1 MTMNQLPGSQQ
12 SLPLIELLAA
22 SLREMQRRVGV
33 MVILFVVIAAIS
45 LAIAFTWPKQ
55 YHSSTSILVSEDN
68 IIRQLMDGRAVA
80 TSVYDRAAI
89 VREVVF
95 SRKVMDQVLEAGGW
109 LTPDTEQAERDR
121 LARSLEARTT
131 IGSRRD
137 NLIFIEYW
145 DTDPGRAK
153 TVTNSFAALFMN
165 ESTEAKRR
173 ESREAYEFIAE
184 QVAQYHSRLIGA
196 ELRLKRFR
204 DDSEEARPGSGLE
217 VSARVGELRRDLAN
231 WRMQQ
236 QDLRSRM
243 LALQDQLGE
252 LDTDTQLDSYQNQLR
267 QQIARL
273 QNELDSQ
280 MLDLTPRHP
289 NVIRTRHRIDGL
301 KEELAASADR
311 LRRGEDSLRTL
322 HSPLHQ
328 ELGSTLAGVRREI
341 AGLDARIRAGEA
353 LLAEERQRGRRV
365 ADSDI
370 ELAELSRDHEVNE
383 SIYAD
388 LLNRMENARLSMH
401 MDETG
406 QGLTFSLHEPAIE
419 PARPSGLRFLHIASG
434 GLMAAVAM
442 PLGLVLLL
450 VRIDPRVRSPE
461 ALERAADLPLLAA
474 TPRYWSDADRRQWRL
489 RIGLATLAVVLTLLA
504 FGGAGWWRLTMSA

>member
-1 MTMNQLPGSQQ
+1 MNQLPNSPQ
-12 SLPLIELLAA
+12 SLPLIELIPA
-22 SLREMQRRVGV
+22 SLREMDRRLTW
-33 MVILFVVIAAIS
+33 MVTLFVVIALIS
-45 LAIAFTWPKQ
+45 LGIAYSWPKH
-55 YHSSTSILVSEDN
+55 YYASTTILVSEDN

-80 TSVYDRAAI
+80 TSVYDRAGI

-109 LTPDTEQAERDR
+109 LAPDTEQAERDR
-121 LARSLEARTT
+121 IARAVESRTT

-137 NLIFIEYW
+137 NLIFIEYS
-145 DTDPGRAK
+145 DTDPVRAK
-153 TVTNSFAALFMN
+153 TVTNSFAELFMH

-173 ESREAYEFIAE
+173 ESREAYEFIAA

-196 ELRLKRFR
+196 EMRLKQFR
-204 DDSEEARPGSGLE
+204 DASEEARPGSGLE
-217 VSARVGELRRDLAN
+217 VSARVAELRRDLAI

-236 QDLRSRM
+236 EDLRSRM
-243 LALQDQLGE
+243 VALQGQLGE
-252 LDTDTQLDSYQNQLR
+252 LGSDTQLDSYQNQLR

-289 NVIRTRHRIDGL
+289 DVIRSRHRIEAL
-301 KEELAASADR
+301 REELAASADR
-311 LRRGEDSLRTL
+311 IRRGEDISRTL

-328 ELGSTLAGVRREI
+328 ELGIELAGVQREI
-341 AGLDARIRAGEA
+341 AGQEARIRAGEA

-365 ADSDI
+365 ADSDM

-388 LLNRMENARLSMH
+388 LLDRMENARLSMR

-406 QGLTFSLHEPAIE
+406 HGLTFSLHEPAIE
-419 PARPSGLRFLHIASG
+419 PARPSGLRFLHIATG
-434 GLMAAVAM
+434 VLMAAVAM

-461 ALERAADLPLLAA
+461 ALERAADLPLLTAM
-474 TPRYWSDADRRQWRL
+474 PRYWTDTDRRQWWA
-489 RIGLATLAVVLTLLA
+489 RIRWAVLAVFLIILA
-504 FGGAGWWRLTMSA
+504 YVGAGWWRLMMSV

>member
-1 MTMNQLPGSQQ
+1 MNQLPDSPQ
-12 SLPLIELLAA
+12 SLPLTELIPA
-22 SLREMQRRVGV
+22 SLREMQRRLVW
-33 MVILFVVIAAIS
+33 MVALFVVIA
-45 LAIAFTWPKQ
+45 LVTLGIAYSWPKQ
-55 YHSSTSILVSEDN
+55 YYASTTILVSEDN

-89 VREVVF
+89 AREVVF

-109 LTPDTEQAERDR
+109 LAPETEQAERDR
-121 LARSLEARTT
+121 LARSLESRTT

-137 NLIFIEYW
+137 NLLFIEYW
-145 DTDPGRAK
+145 DTDPARAK
-153 TVTNSFAALFMN
+153 TVTNSFAELFME
-165 ESTEAKRR
+165 ESSEAKRR
-173 ESREAYEFIAE
+173 ESREAYEFIAA
-184 QVAQYHSRLIGA
+184 QLAQYHSRLIGA
-196 ELRLKRFR
+196 EMRLKRFR
-204 DDSEEARPGSGLE
+204 DDSADARPGSGLE
-217 VSARVGELRRDLAN
+217 VSARVAELRRDLAN

-236 QDLRSRM
+236 EELRSRM
-243 LALQDQLGE
+243 LSLQGQMGE
-252 LDTDTQLDSYQNQLR
+252 LGTDTQLDSYQNQLR

-289 NVIRTRHRIDGL
+289 DVVRSRHRIEAL
-301 KEELAASADR
+301 KEELTSSADR
-311 LRRGEDSLRTL
+311 IRRGEEVSRTL

-328 ELGSTLAGVRREI
+328 ELGSALAGVRREI
-341 AGLDARIRAGEA
+341 AGLEARIRAGET

-365 ADSDI
+365 ADSDM

-388 LLNRMENARLSMH
+388 LLNRLENARLSMH

-406 QGLTFSLHEPAIE
+406 HGLTFNLHEPAIE

-450 VRIDPRVRSPE
+450 VRIDPRVRSAQ

-474 TPRYWSDADRRQWRL
+474 MPRYWTDRDRRQWWVQIRWVV
-489 RIGLATLAVVLTLLA
+489 LAVSLIILA
-504 FGGAGWWRLTMSA
+504 YVGAGWWRLTMGA